1 MLREDF
7 EVSKGETLII
17 DPCYILN
24 LPEVGECLVCDTRK
38 SLHAGDGDYAVI
50 VDNFEIC
57 ELGCDSGS
65 VAVYKVIENCTIHSS
80 AGFSGWC
87 VLGAEQRNGELKLE
101 YIEGVGEDD
110 E

>member
-1 MLREDF
+1 MLKEDF
-7 EVSKGETLII
+7 EVEKGDILII
-17 DPCYILN
+17 DPCYIMN
-24 LPEVGECLVCDTRK
+24 YSEVAECLVKDTEK
-38 SLHAGDGDYAVI
+38 SLHAGDGDYAVL

-65 VAVYKVIENCTIHSS
+65 VAVYKAIENCTIHSS

-87 VLGAEQRNGELKLE
+87 VLGAEQMKGELKLE
-101 YIEGVGEDD
+101 CIEGVGEDD

>member
-38 SLHAGDGDYAVI
+38 SLHAGDGYYAVI

-87 VLGAEQRNGELKLE
+87 VLGAEQMKGELKLE
-101 YIEGVGEDD
+101 YIEGVSNDGE
-110 E
+110 

>member
-1 MLREDF
+1 MKENF
-7 EVSKGETLII
+7 EVENGETLII
-17 DPCYILN
+17 DPCYIDN
-24 LPEVGECLVCDTRK
+24 MAEVSEYLIRDTNK

-57 ELGCDSGS
+57 ELGCDSGE
-65 VAVYKVIENCTIHSS
+65 VCVFKVIKNCTIRSS

-87 VLGAEQRNGELKLE
+87 VLGAEQMKGELKLE

>member
-24 LPEVGECLVCDTRK
+24 MAEVSECLIRDTEK
-38 SLHAGDGDYAVI
+38 SVHAGDGDYAVV

-57 ELGCDSGS
+57 ELGCDSGE
-65 VAVYKVIENCTIHSS
+65 VCVYKAIKDCNIQSS

-87 VLGAEQRNGELKLE
+87 VLGAEQIKGELKVE
-101 YIEGVGEDD
+101 FINGVEDD